1 MTAPL
6 RAPAARRPAER
17 LDPALLKASFVLVLG
32 PVLALIDTTIVAVGL
47 DAVARDFHSPP
58 ATLQWVSAGYLL
70 AISMV
75 MPLAGWASDRFGAR
89 RTWMLSVALFAAGS
103 ALCGLAWS
111 AGSLILFRVLQ
122 GVGGGLIQPIGQS
135 IVVRAAGPARL
146 GRVFGI
152 TVLPLTFAPVLGPV
166 LGGLIVD
173 RFDWRWMFLVNVP
186 LGLLTLLLAAR
197 HLPSDPRRGTSGDDR
212 LDVLG
217 LALLSP
223 GLAALVYGLS
233 EAGDQGFGAPR
244 VTVPLLAGAV
254 LVLGYVAHALRRRA
268 AALIDLRL
276 FARRGFAVATAN
288 SFLQGAAL
296 YGSMLLLPLYYQQV
310 EHASALEAGLLLA
323 PQALGTAAATFF
335 ASRLADRTAPRP
347 LILTGILLT
356 LAGTVAFTRLG
367 SSPAGW
373 LLVASLVVRGA
384 GLGVVMAPGMATIY
398 AAVGRHE
405 VARAAGAVNTLN
417 RVGGSLGTA
426 VLAVV
431 LQRSLDGRAPAAAY
445 GHTFWWAV
453 ALSALTLVPA
463 LFYPSRKE
471 NR

>member
-1 MTAPL
+1 MTAPV
-6 RAPAARRPAER
+6 RAPAARRPDER

-32 PVLALIDTTIVAVGL
+32 PVLALLDTTIVTVGL
-47 DAVARDFHSPP
+47 DAVARDFGSPP
-58 ATLQWVSAGYLL
+58 ATLQWVPAGYLL

-89 RTWMLSVALFAAGS
+89 RMWMVSVALFAAGS

-111 AGSLILFRVLQ
+111 AASLILFRVLQ
-122 GVGGGLIQPIGQS
+122 GAGGGLIQPIGQS
-135 IVVRAAGPARL
+135 IVVRTAGPARL
-146 GRVFGI
+146 ARVLGI

-166 LGGLIVD
+166 VGGLIVD

-197 HLPSDPRRGTSGDDR
+197 HLPSDPRRETSGDR

-223 GLAALVYGLS
+223 GLAALVYGFS
-233 EAGDQGFGAPR
+233 EVGDQGFGAVR
-244 VTVPLLAGAV
+244 VAVPLLAGTA
-254 LVLGYVAHALRRRA
+254 LVAGYAAHALRRRA

-310 EHASALEAGLLLA
+310 EGASALEAGLLLA

-335 ASRLADRTAPRP
+335 ASRLADRAAPRP

-384 GLGVVMAPGMATIY
+384 GLGTVMAPGMATIY
-398 AAVGRHE
+398 ASVERHE

-431 LQRSLDGRAPAAAY
+431 LQRSLDGRPPAAAY

-463 LFYPSRKE
+463 LFYPSRKV

>member
-1 MTAPL
+1 MTAPV
-6 RAPAARRPAER
+6 RAPAAPRAAER

-32 PVLALIDTTIVAVGL
+32 PVLALLDTTIVTVGL
-47 DAVARDFHSPP
+47 DSIARDFRSPP

-70 AISMV
+70 AVSMV

-89 RTWMLSVALFAAGS
+89 RMWMVSVALFAAGS

-111 AGSLILFRVLQ
+111 AGSLVLFRVLQ

-173 RFDWRWMFLVNVP
+173 RLDWRWMFLVNVP
-186 LGLLTLLLAAR
+186 LGLLTLVLAAR
-197 HLPSDPRRGTSGDDR
+197 HIPSDTGSGTGGDR

-223 GLAALVYGLS
+223 GLAALVYGFS
-233 EAGDQGFGAPR
+233 EVGGEGFGALR
-244 VTVPLLAGAV
+244 VALPLLAGAA

-296 YGSMLLLPLYYQQV
+296 YGSLLLLPLYYQQV

-335 ASRLADRTAPRP
+335 ASRLADRMAPRP
-347 LILTGILLT
+347 LILAGILLT
-356 LAGTVAFTRLG
+356 LAGTVAFTQLG

-373 LLVASLVVRGA
+373 LLVASLAVRGA
-384 GLGVVMAPGMATIY
+384 GLGVVMAPGMAAVY
-398 AAVGRHE
+398 AGVERHE
-405 VARAAGAVNTLN
+405 VARAAGAVNTVN

-426 VLAVV
+426 ILAVV
-431 LQRSLDGRAPAAAY
+431 LQRSLDGHAPAAAY

-463 LFYPSRKE
+463 LCYPSRKE

>member
-1 MTAPL
+1 MTAPV
-6 RAPAARRPAER
+6 RAPAQAQDGR
-17 LDPALLKASFVLVLG
+17 LDAALLKTSFVLVLG
-32 PVLALIDTTIVAVGL
+32 PVLAMLDTTIVTVGL
-47 DAVARDFHSPP
+47 NSVAHEFHSPL

-89 RTWMLSVALFAAGS
+89 TMWMVSIGLFATGS

-111 AGSLILFRVLQ
+111 AGSLILFRLLQ

-135 IVVRAAGPARL
+135 IIVRAAGPARL
-146 GRVFGI
+146 GRVLGI
-152 TVLPLTFAPVLGPV
+152 TILPITFAPVLGPV
-166 LGGLIVD
+166 LGGLIVE
-173 RFDWRWMFLVNVP
+173 RLDWRWMFLVNVP
-186 LGLLTLLLAAR
+186 LGLLTLLLAGR
-197 HLPSDPRRGTSGDDR
+197 HIPADTERGKGNVR
-212 LDVLG
+212 LDVRG

-223 GLAALVYGLS
+223 GLAALVYGFS
-233 EAGDQGFGAPR
+233 EVGNEGVGATR
-244 VTVPLLAGAV
+244 VLVSLAAGAT
-254 LVLGYVAHALRRRA
+254 LVAGYVLHALRLRA
-268 AALIDLRL
+268 RALIDLRL
-276 FARRGFAVATAN
+276 FARRGFSVATAN

-296 YGSMLLLPLYYQQV
+296 YSSMLLLPLYYQQV

-323 PQALGTAAATFF
+323 PQALGTAVATFF
-335 ASRLADRTAPRP
+335 ASRLTDRMAPRP

-356 LAGTVAFTRLG
+356 LAGTVAFTQLG

-384 GLGVVMAPGMATIY
+384 GLGVVMAPGMAAIY
-398 AAVGRHE
+398 ASVPRDE
-405 VARAAGAVNTLN
+405 VARAAGAVNTLS

-431 LQRSLDGRAPAAAY
+431 LQRSLDAEAPATAY
-445 GHTFWWAV
+445 GHTFWWAL
-453 ALSALTLVPA
+453 ALSALTLIPA

-471 NR
+471 NA

>member
-1 MTAPL
+1 MTAPV
-6 RAPAARRPAER
+6 RAPAAPRPADR

-32 PVLALIDTTIVAVGL
+32 PVLALLDTTIVTVGL
-47 DAVARDFHSPP
+47 DSVAREFHSRP

-70 AISMV
+70 AVSMV
-75 MPLAGWASDRFGAR
+75 MPLAGWAGDRFGAR
-89 RTWMLSVALFAAGS
+89 RMWLVSVALFAAGS
-103 ALCGLAWS
+103 ALCGVAWS

-122 GVGGGLIQPIGQS
+122 GVGGGLIQPLGQS
-135 IVVRAAGPARL
+135 IVVRAAGPGRL

-166 LGGLIVD
+166 LGGAIVD

-186 LGLLTLLLAAR
+186 IGLLTLLLAVR
-197 HLPSDPRRGTSGDDR
+197 YVPSDPGRATGGAR

-223 GLAALVYGLS
+223 GLAALVYGFS
-233 EAGDQGFGAPR
+233 AVGEEGFGAPG
-244 VTVPLLAGAV
+244 VAFPLLSGAV

-268 AALIDLRL
+268 AALIDPRL

-323 PQALGTAAATFF
+323 PQALGTAAATFL
-335 ASRLADRTAPRP
+335 ASRLADRMAPRP

-356 LAGTVAFTRLG
+356 LAGTVAFTRTG
-367 SSPAGW
+367 SSPAEW

-384 GLGVVMAPGMATIY
+384 GLGVVMAPGMAAVY
-398 AAVGRHE
+398 AGIERHE
-405 VARAAGAVNTLN
+405 VVRAAGAVNTVN
-417 RVGGSLGTA
+417 RVGGSLGIA
-426 VLAVV
+426 VFAVV
-431 LQRSLDGRAPAAAY
+431 LQRSLDGHAPAVAY
-445 GHTFWWAV
+445 GRTFWWAV
-453 ALSALTLVPA
+453 GLSALTLVPA